1 MSSGEGE
8 NEGSRR
14 RGGGIAGEMI
24 KIRMTVSLDINMHS
38 LSLFVISAD
47 GGSNKK

>member
-1 MSSGEGE
+1 MREAVVGVVALLA
-8 NEGSRR
+8 RCT
-14 RGGGIAGEMI
+14 
-24 KIRMTVSLDINMHS
+24 KIRMTVSNLDINMHS

>member
-24 KIRMTVSLDINMHS
+24 KIRMTVSLDINA
-38 LSLFVISAD
+38 FVVFICD
-47 GGSNKK
+47 FGGWRQ